1 MIQTQSIL
9 IITDN
14 SGAKTVKCIKVLG
27 GFQRRYSYV
36 GNTIVIAVQKL
47 KKKKKYRS
55 KVKKGEVLRAVIT
68 RTKSKKKRDDGLTF
82 QFDINSGVLINKQ
95 NKPVGTRIFGPVIKE
110 MKNKKFMKLASLSSG
125 FV

>member
-47 KKKKKYRS
+47 KKKNKYRS

>member
-1 MIQTQSIL
+1 MLVIL
-9 IITDN
+9 LLLQCKN
-14 SGAKTVKCIKVLG
+14 
-27 GFQRRYSYV
+27 
-36 GNTIVIAVQKL
+36 L
-47 KKKKKYRS
+47 KKKNKYRS

>member
-47 KKKKKYRS
+47 KKKNKYRS

-95 NKPVGTRIFGPVIKE
+95 NKPVGTRIFDQLL
-110 MKNKKFMKLASLSSG
+110 KK
-125 FV
+125 

>member
-47 KKKKKYRS
+47 KKKK
-55 KVKKGEVLRAVIT
+55 
-68 RTKSKKKRDDGLTF
+68 
-82 QFDINSGVLINKQ
+82 
-95 NKPVGTRIFGPVIKE
+95 
-110 MKNKKFMKLASLSSG
+110 
-125 FV
+125 